1 MKADKKSEVRCLKSE
16 LLKRERY
23 KRELYKNMKKI
34 VLFLLLVMSV
44 TDTYATTLDGMAPN
58 DSLVVATDD
67 STKTTTVRKHL
78 WLAGMEVVGFNAAL
92 VGVNLIL
99 NRSEN
104 WSHISMNTIE
114 HNITHKYWAW
124 DQDDLGVNA
133 FRHPVHGSIFYL
145 IARANGMSI
154 AESSLYTLGGTWMW
168 EIFCES
174 EEPSI
179 NDMVYT
185 SIGGITIGETLWR
198 SGKCL
203 IDMVKKGRQKKPSAP
218 FTTSLTLGF
227 RGFDSHNNPSV
238 RTAFATW
245 DATYGDLFD
254 ETKRGPFDYFDISG
268 TLVFGQSQRIVSQT
282 RIDNQLWSIP
292 ITDDSRKKVVAGIY
306 NHFDYFHV
314 TPYYE
319 LPNKESYKRPFCYSE
334 VGAIGPGIAY
344 RLGEHTSWEQQL
356 YVNGI
361 IMGATPTDLYH
372 PSSRGYSFGSG
383 YGARLYSTLTVGDW
397 LRMGV
402 RAQCSHL
409 FTWDGFY
416 EDDTSRTRDGDPSIQ
431 GETGNALTAI
441 VAPTVEL
448 KLMKHLSLQGSGQ
461 FMHSHF
467 NYKYHPHTSTHA
479 WEWQVGVKY
488 TIHN

>member
-1 MKADKKSEVRCLKSE
+1 MGLSI
-16 LLKRERY
+16 Y
-23 KRELYKNMKKI
+23 MKKI
-34 VLFLLLVMSV
+34 VLFLLLMMTV
-44 TDTYATTLDGMAPN
+44 TTTHSTTMDAVESN
-58 DSLVVATDD
+58 DSLSIIASD
-67 STKTTTVRKHL
+67 STKTATVRKHP
-78 WLAGMEVVGFNAAL
+78 WLAGMEIVGFNVAL
-92 VGVNLIL
+92 VGY
-99 NRSEN
+99 NRVFYKEDA
-104 WSHISMNTIE
+104 WSHVSME
-114 HNITHKYWAW
+114 QVKHNITHKYWVW
-124 DQDDLGVNA
+124 DKDNFEINT
-133 FRHPVHGSIFYL
+133 FRHPVHGSLFYL
-145 IARANGMSI
+145 IARANGMSV

-168 EIFCES
+168 EIFCEA

-185 SIGGITIGETLWR
+185 CVGGITIGETLWR

-203 IDMVKKGRQKKPSAP
+203 FEMVKKGRQKKPSAP
-218 FTTSLTLGF
+218 FTTSLTVGF
-227 RGFDSHNNPSV
+227 RGFDSHNNSQV
-238 RTAFATW
+238 RTAFLTW

-254 ETKRGPFDYFDISG
+254 ETKRGPFDNFNVSG
-268 TLVFGQSQRIVSQT
+268 TIVIGQGQKIVSQAM
-282 RIDNQLWSIP
+282 IDQQLWKSP
-292 ITDDSRKKVVAGIY
+292 ILDEYQKKIVTGLY
-306 NHFDYFHV
+306 NHFDFFCIS
-314 TPYYE
+314 P
-319 LPNKESYKRPFCYSE
+319 LKKLQKESLVPTSYSYSE

-344 RLGEHTSWEQQL
+344 RLGEHTQLEQQL

-361 IMGATPTDLYH
+361 MMGAVPEFNYH
-372 PSSRGYSFGSG
+372 KDSRGYSFGSG

-416 EDDTSRTRDGDPSIQ
+416 EDVPSRTRDGDPSIQ

-448 KLMKHLSLQGSGQ
+448 KVMKHLSLQGSGQ
-461 FMHSHF
+461 FMHTHL

>member
-1 MKADKKSEVRCLKSE
+1 MKNL
-16 LLKRERY
+16 
-23 KRELYKNMKKI
+23 
-34 VLFLLLVMSV
+34 VLFLLLMMSA
-44 TDTYATTLDGMAPN
+44 TTTRATTLDAVEST
-58 DSLVVATDD
+58 DSLAVTAADT
-67 STKTTTVRKHL
+67 TKTATVRKHP
-78 WLAGMEVVGFNAAL
+78 WLAGLEIVGFNVAL
-92 VGVNLIL
+92 VGF
-99 NRSEN
+99 NRVYYKDEL
-104 WSHISMNTIE
+104 WSHVTMSTIK
-114 HNITHKYWAW
+114 HNVTHGYWAW
-124 DQDDLGVNA
+124 DPDDIDANA
-133 FRHPVHGSIFYL
+133 LRHPVHGALYYL
-145 IARANGMSI
+145 VARANGMSAI
-154 AESSLYTLGGTWMW
+154 ESSLYTLGGSWMW
-168 EIFCES
+168 EIFCEA

-185 SIGGITIGETLWR
+185 TIGGITIGETVWR
-198 SGKCL
+198 SGKCI
-203 IDMVKKGRQKKPSAP
+203 IDMVKKKHQGKPSVP

-254 ETKRGPFDYFDISG
+254 ETMRGPFDYFDISG
-268 TLVFGQSQRIVSQT
+268 TIAVGQKQRIVSQT
-282 RIDNQLWSIP
+282 RIDHQLWSRP
-292 ITDDSRKKVVAGIY
+292 ITDAPQKKVVMGIY
-306 NHFDYFHV
+306 NHFDYFNV
-314 TPYYE
+314 TPYYKSSKAE
-319 LPNKESYKRPFCYSE
+319 RNKRAYGYSE
-334 VGAIGPGIAY
+334 VGSVGPGIAY
-344 RLGEHTSWEQQL
+344 RLGEHTRWEQQL

-361 IMGATPTDLYH
+361 MMGVTPNALFH

-383 YGARLYSTLTVGDW
+383 YGARLYSSLTVGDW

-416 EDDTSRTRDGDPSIQ
+416 EDEPSRTRSGQVSIQ

-441 VAPTVEL
+441 VAPTVEV

-461 FMHSHF
+461 FMHTHL

-479 WEWQVGVKY
+479 WEWQGGLKY

>member
-1 MKADKKSEVRCLKSE
+1 MKYL
-16 LLKRERY
+16 
-23 KRELYKNMKKI
+23 I
-34 VLFLLLVMSV
+34 IILLLMMSA
-44 TDTYATTLDGMAPN
+44 TTTRATTLDAMESK
-58 DSLVVATDD
+58 DSLVVTAADT
-67 STKTTTVRKHL
+67 TKTATVRKHP
-78 WLAGMEVVGFNAAL
+78 WLAGLEIVGFNAAL
-92 VGVNLIL
+92 VGF
-99 NRSEN
+99 NRIYYKDES
-104 WSHISMNTIE
+104 WSHVTMNTIK

-124 DQDDLGVNA
+124 DQEDIGMNA
-133 FRHPVHGSIFYL
+133 FRHPVHGSLFYL
-145 IARANGMSI
+145 IARANGMT
-154 AESSLYTLGGTWMW
+154 AVESSLYTFGGTWMW
-168 EIFCES
+168 EIFCEAQD
-174 EEPSI
+174 PAI

-185 SIGGITIGETLWR
+185 AVGGITIGETLWR

-203 IDMVKKGRQKKPSAP
+203 IDMVKKKHKRRPSAP

-238 RTAFATW
+238 RTAYATW

-268 TLVFGQSQRIVSQT
+268 TLAIGQSQRIVLQT
-282 RIDNQLWSIP
+282 RIDQQLWSRP
-292 ITDDSRKKVVAGIY
+292 ITDEPQKKVVAGIY
-306 NHFDYFHV
+306 NHFDYFNV
-314 TPYYE
+314 TPYYD
-319 LPNKESYKRPFCYSE
+319 LPKAECYKRPYCYSE

-344 RLGEHTSWEQQL
+344 RLGEHTRWEQQL

-361 IMGATPTDLYH
+361 ILGASPENNYH
-372 PSSRGYSFGSG
+372 SSSSGYSFGSG
-383 YGARLYSTLTVGDW
+383 YGARLYSSLTVGDW

-416 EDDTSRTRDGDPSIQ
+416 EDEPSKKKSGKTSIQ

-441 VAPTVEL
+441 VAPTVEVR
-448 KLMKHLSLQGSGQ
+448 LMKHLSLQGSGQ
-461 FMHSHF
+461 FMHTHL

>member
-1 MKADKKSEVRCLKSE
+1 
-16 LLKRERY
+16 
-23 KRELYKNMKKI
+23 
-34 VLFLLLVMSV
+34 
-44 TDTYATTLDGMAPN
+44 
-58 DSLVVATDD
+58 
-67 STKTTTVRKHL
+67 
-78 WLAGMEVVGFNAAL
+78 
-92 VGVNLIL
+92 
-99 NRSEN
+99 
-104 WSHISMNTIE
+104 MN
-114 HNITHKYWAW
+114 
-124 DQDDLGVNA
+124 V
-133 FRHPVHGSIFYL
+133 
-145 IARANGMSI
+145 

-168 EIFCES
+168 EIFCEA
-174 EEPSI
+174 EDPAI

-185 SIGGITIGETLWR
+185 TIGGITIGETLWR

-203 IDMVKKGRQKKPSAP
+203 IDMVKKKRQGKPSVP
-218 FTTSLTLGF
+218 FTTSLSLGY

-238 RTAFATW
+238 RTAYATW

-254 ETKRGPFDYFDISG
+254 ETKRGPFEYFDISG
-268 TLVFGQSQRIVSQT
+268 TLVSGQGKKIASQT
-282 RIDNQLWSIP
+282 RIDHQLWSRL
-292 ITDDSRKKVVAGIY
+292 ITDEPQKKIVAGLY
-306 NHFDYFHV
+306 NHFDY
-314 TPYYE
+314 YCAASLE
-319 LPNKESYKRPFCYSE
+319 RSQKESRVPTSFSYSE

-344 RLGEHTSWEQQL
+344 RLGEHTRWEQQL

-361 IMGATPTDLYH
+361 MMGVVPEYNYH
-372 PSSRGYSFGSG
+372 SSSKDYSFGSG

-416 EDDTSRTRDGDPSIQ
+416 EDDTSRTRDGAPSIQ

-441 VAPTVEL
+441 VAPTVEV

-461 FMHSHF
+461 FMHTHL

-479 WEWQVGVKY
+479 WEWQVGLKY

>member
-1 MKADKKSEVRCLKSE
+1 MKNL
-16 LLKRERY
+16 
-23 KRELYKNMKKI
+23 
-34 VLFLLLVMSV
+34 VLFLLLMMSA
-44 TDTYATTLDGMAPN
+44 TTTHATTLDAVEST
-58 DSLVVATDD
+58 DSLAVTAADT
-67 STKTTTVRKHL
+67 TKTTTVRKHP
-78 WLAGMEVVGFNAAL
+78 WLAGLEIVGFNVAL
-92 VGVNLIL
+92 VGI
-99 NRSEN
+99 NRIINKDES
-104 WSHISMNTIE
+104 WSHVTMEDIK

-124 DQDDLGVNA
+124 DQEDLGMNA
-133 FRHPVHGSIFYL
+133 FRHPVHGAVFYL
-145 IARANGMSI
+145 IARANGMSL
-154 AESSLYTLGGTWMW
+154 AESSLYTLGGIWMW
-168 EIFCES
+168 EIFCEAQD
-174 EEPSI
+174 PAI

-185 SIGGITIGETLWR
+185 TIGGITFGETLWR

-203 IDMVKKGRQKKPSAP
+203 IDMVKKKRKGRPSAP
-218 FTTSLTLGF
+218 FTTSLSAGF
-227 RGFDSHNNPSV
+227 RSFKGNGTNALRDALV
-238 RTAFATW
+238 TW

-268 TLVFGQSQRIVSQT
+268 TIVTGQKKKLVSQT
-282 RIDNQLWSIP
+282 RIDNQLWSRP
-292 ITDDSRKKVVAGIY
+292 ITDKPQKKVVAGIY
-306 NHFDYFHV
+306 NHFDFIRV
-314 TPYYE
+314 AFLE
-319 LPNKESYKRPFCYSE
+319 KSEKGSKVANSYNYSE

-344 RLGEHTSWEQQL
+344 RFGEHTRWEQQL

-361 IMGATPTDLYH
+361 ILGASPEYNYH
-372 PSSRGYSFGSG
+372 PSSQGYSFGSG
-383 YGARLYSTLTVGDW
+383 YGARLYSSLTVGDW

-441 VAPTVEL
+441 VAPTVEV
-448 KLMKHLSLQGSGQ
+448 KVMKHLSLQGSGQ
-461 FMHSHF
+461 FMHTHL

>member
-1 MKADKKSEVRCLKSE
+1 
-16 LLKRERY
+16 
-23 KRELYKNMKKI
+23 MKKI
-34 VLFLLLVMSV
+34 VLFLLLMMSA
-44 TDTYATTLDGMAPN
+44 TTIHATTLDTVETS
-58 DSLVVATDD
+58 DSLSIMNSD
-67 STKTTTVRKHL
+67 STKTATVKKHP
-78 WLAGMEVVGFNAAL
+78 WLAGLEIVGFNVAL
-92 VGVNLIL
+92 VGF
-99 NRSEN
+99 NRVYHKGET
-104 WSHISMNTIE
+104 WSHITMEQIK
-114 HNITHKYWAW
+114 HNITHRYWAW
-124 DQDDLGVNA
+124 DQDDNEMNA
-133 FRHPVHGSIFYL
+133 FRHPLHGSLFYL
-145 IARANGMSI
+145 IARANGMSV

-168 EIFCES
+168 EIFCEE

-185 SIGGITIGETLWR
+185 TIGGITIGETLWR
-198 SGKCL
+198 SGECL
-203 IDMVKKGRQKKPSAP
+203 LDMVKKGHKKKPSAP

-245 DATYGDLFD
+245 DATYGDMFD

-268 TLVFGQSQRIVSQT
+268 TLAIGQKQRIISQT
-282 RIDNQLWSIP
+282 RIDHQLWNRP
-292 ITDDSRKKVVAGIY
+292 ILDTPQKKMVAGIY
-306 NHFDYFHV
+306 NHFDYFSA
-314 TPYYE
+314 TPYSD
-319 LPNKESYKRPFCYSE
+319 LPNKECYKRTYCYSE

-344 RLGEHTSWEQQL
+344 RLGEHTRWEQQL

-361 IMGATPTDLYH
+361 MMGAVPEFNYH
-372 PSSRGYSFGSG
+372 TTSQGYSFGSG
-383 YGARLYSTLTVGDW
+383 YGARLYSTLTVWDW

-441 VAPTVEL
+441 VAPTVEVR
-448 KLMKHLSLQGSGQ
+448 LMKHLSLQGSGQ
-461 FMHSHF
+461 FMHTHL